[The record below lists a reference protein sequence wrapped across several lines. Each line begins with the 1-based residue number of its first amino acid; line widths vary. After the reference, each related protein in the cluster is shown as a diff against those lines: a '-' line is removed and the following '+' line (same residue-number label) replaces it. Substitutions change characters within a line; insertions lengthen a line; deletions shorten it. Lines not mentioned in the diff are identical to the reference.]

1 MSTSELTTNFE
12 NIRTNIARLQANVAM
27 VMRGN
32 QKPIEWLLTA
42 FFTGGHVLLEDV
54 PGTGKTTLA
63 KSLAGSIAADF
74 KRVQFTPDL
83 LPTDILGVSIFN
95 QNTQDFRFRKGPI
108 FTQILLADEINR
120 ASPRTQSALLEAMGE
135 NQVSVE
141 GDRFALDDLFFV
153 IATQNPIEFHGTYP
167 LPEAQMDR
175 SAMLFSLGY
184 VSEEEELEILSSQ
197 AVSHPID
204 VLQPCLSLDE
214 VRAIKTAAINIRITD
229 ELQRYIVRLVSA
241 TRHHPDIQMGASPRA
256 TIALMKSAQAL
267 ALIRGIEFVTPDIIQ
282 ELALPIIAHRL
293 ALNSDSTFSGSSAMN
308 LLQTIIENTAVPV

>member
-1 MSTSELTTNFE
+1 MSASELTANFE
-12 NIRTNIARLQANVAM
+12 NIRTDIARLPANVAM
-27 VMRGN
+27 MMRDN

-42 FFTGGHVLLEDV
+42 FFTGGHVLLENV

-63 KSLAGSIAADF
+63 KSLAGSIAADL

-83 LPTDILGVSIFN
+83 LPTDIPSVSIFS
-95 QNTQDFRFRKGPI
+95 QNTLDFRFRKGPI
-108 FTQILLADEINR
+108 FTQILLANEINR
-120 ASPRTQSALLEAMGE
+120 ASPRTQSALFEGMGE

-197 AVSHPID
+197 VVSQPI
-204 VLQPCLSLDE
+204 
-214 VRAIKTAAINIRITD
+214 
-229 ELQRYIVRLVSA
+229 
-241 TRHHPDIQMGASPRA
+241 G
-256 TIALMKSAQAL
+256 
-267 ALIRGIEFVTPDIIQ
+267 
-282 ELALPIIAHRL
+282 
-293 ALNSDSTFSGSSAMN
+293 
-308 LLQTIIENTAVPV
+308 